1 LNGEEVMN
9 EKTYWFDAQV
19 ARRALD
25 ALARGAASVDISVD
39 LNRTRATFALA
50 DDALLLDGDQRLTG
64 EELRLIARK
73 EQRIFILENGELE
86 VLEARDGDYYKL
98 VPTDQ
103 APLLEISGV
112 KMHIAKGI
120 NPFESA
126 GKMAAQVVK
135 SGDRVLDTCS
145 GLGYAA
151 SAALR
156 LGAREVVS
164 VELSA
169 TVIEL
174 RRRNPWSQEIYH
186 PDVTLVQADIG
197 DYIGGLA
204 AESFDAIIHDPP
216 RFSLAGELYGERFYR
231 ELYRV
236 LKRRGALFHYTGNP
250 YKVKRGDGFMEQA
263 GKRLGAAGFGKVVK
277 VAELMGLRAV
287 KVTVQRKADHPRRHR
302 LLSFSLSPGGTKGP
316 TSWLKRWGI
325 GVSKCRRAWFT
336 GWVKDNDQACNARW
350 AWAGRSCAYFLSPT
364 RGCPCSA
371 KWTRI

>member
-1 LNGEEVMN
+1 MN
-9 EKTYWFDAQV
+9 EKTYWFDAHV
-19 ARRALD
+19 ARRVLD
-25 ALARGAASVDISVD
+25 ALARGAATIDISVD
-39 LNRTRATFALA
+39 LNCSNATFALA
-50 DDALLLDGDQRLTG
+50 DDALLLDAGQRLTG
-64 EELRLIARK
+64 EELRRIARK
-73 EQRIFILENGELE
+73 EQRIFVLEKGELA
-86 VLEARDGDYYKL
+86 VLEARDGGYYKL
-98 VPTDQ
+98 VPTDR

-120 NPFESA
+120 DPFDSA

-135 SGDRVLDTCS
+135 PGARVLDTCS

-169 TVIEL
+169 AVIEL

-186 PDVTLVQADIG
+186 PSVTLVQADIG

-204 AESFDAIIHDPP
+204 TESFDAIIHDPP

-250 YKVKRGDGFMEQA
+250 YKVKRGDSFMEQA

-287 KVTVQRKADHPRRHR
+287 K
-302 LLSFSLSPGGTKGP
+302 
-316 TSWLKRWGI
+316 
-325 GVSKCRRAWFT
+325 
-336 GWVKDNDQACNARW
+336 
-350 AWAGRSCAYFLSPT
+350 
-364 RGCPCSA
+364 
-371 KWTRI
+371 

>member
-1 LNGEEVMN
+1 MN
-9 EKTYWFDAQV
+9 EKPYWFDAQV
-19 ARRALD
+19 ARQVLD
-25 ALARGAASVDISVD
+25 ALARGAASVAISVD

-50 DDALLLDGDQRLTG
+50 GEALLLDGDNRLSA
-64 EELRLIARK
+64 EDLRRIAGK
-73 EQRIFILENGELE
+73 EQRIFVLESGELE
-86 VLEARDGDYYKL
+86 VLEARDGGYYKL

-135 SGDRVLDTCS
+135 PGDRVLDTCS

-151 SAALR
+151 STALR

-186 PDVTLVQADIG
+186 PSVTLVQADIG

-204 AESFDAIIHDPP
+204 TESFDAIIHDPP

-250 YKVKRGDGFMEQA
+250 YKVKRGDGFVEQA

-287 KVTVQRKADHPRRHR
+287 K
-302 LLSFSLSPGGTKGP
+302 
-316 TSWLKRWGI
+316 
-325 GVSKCRRAWFT
+325 
-336 GWVKDNDQACNARW
+336 
-350 AWAGRSCAYFLSPT
+350 
-364 RGCPCSA
+364 
-371 KWTRI
+371 

>member
-1 LNGEEVMN
+1 MN
-9 EKTYWFDAQV
+9 RTTYWFDSQV
-19 ARRALD
+19 ARQVLD

-39 LNRTRATFALA
+39 LNRTNATFALA
-50 DDALLLDGDQRLTG
+50 GDALLLDADERLTG

-73 EQRIFILENGELE
+73 EKRIFILENGELE
-86 VLEARDGDYYKL
+86 ALEVRDGGYYKL

-135 SGDRVLDTCS
+135 AGDRVLDTCS

-169 TVIEL
+169 PVIEL
-174 RRRNPWSQEIYH
+174 RRRNPWSREVFH
-186 PDVTLVQADIG
+186 GAVTLVQADIG
-197 DYIGGLA
+197 EYISGLA
-204 AESFDAIIHDPP
+204 AESFEAIIHDPP

-263 GKRLGAAGFGKVVK
+263 AKRLGAAGFGQVAK
-277 VAELMGLRAV
+277 VAELMGLRGV
-287 KVTVQRKADHPRRHR
+287 K
-302 LLSFSLSPGGTKGP
+302 
-316 TSWLKRWGI
+316 
-325 GVSKCRRAWFT
+325 
-336 GWVKDNDQACNARW
+336 
-350 AWAGRSCAYFLSPT
+350 
-364 RGCPCSA
+364 
-371 KWTRI
+371 

>member
-1 LNGEEVMN
+1 MN
-9 EKTYWFDAQV
+9 RTTYWFDAQV
-19 ARRALD
+19 ARRVLD

-39 LNRTRATFALA
+39 LNRSSATFALA
-50 DDALLLDGDQRLTG
+50 DDALLLDTDQRLTG
-64 EELRLIARK
+64 EELRRIVRK

-86 VLEARDGDYYKL
+86 VLEVRDEGYYKL
-98 VPTDQ
+98 VPTEQ

-135 SGDRVLDTCS
+135 PGDRVLDTCS

-151 SAALR
+151 STALR

-204 AESFDAIIHDPP
+204 TESFDAIIHDPP

-263 GKRLGAAGFGKVVK
+263 GKRLGATGFGKVVK

-287 KVTVQRKADHPRRHR
+287 K
-302 LLSFSLSPGGTKGP
+302 
-316 TSWLKRWGI
+316 
-325 GVSKCRRAWFT
+325 
-336 GWVKDNDQACNARW
+336 
-350 AWAGRSCAYFLSPT
+350 
-364 RGCPCSA
+364 
-371 KWTRI
+371 